1 MLARVFAIAM
11 NTYREHVRARIL
23 IGLFVLALA
32 TCAYALFVA
41 KQTEGY
47 TPAARVVSD
56 VGAAAA
62 SLYAVLT
69 AVVLGATA
77 LHREVELKTV
87 YPVLARPLHRHEYLV
102 GKFLGTVLVLAV
114 FLCIDAAAVFGILA
128 WVTGQRPA
136 LVLGAAGLLGAI
148 LAVLLVRARTSR
160 VYVLVPWSIAAA
172 LAMWLLASP
181 AGADRQLV
189 SASVVL
195 ALAETTIV
203 TGVATLFSSFSSPF
217 LTATFTLGV
226 FVVGRSADTLA
237 HLPQKQFGPTVVVI
251 GRWMSHVVP
260 NLHLYVPPR
269 PLLLGSLP
277 EVPTW
282 PYVGSAAAH
291 AIAYASVT
299 IALAAIVFR
308 RRDFT

>member
-1 MLARVFAIAM
+1 MLSRVFAVAM

-47 TPAARVVSD
+47 TPAGRVVSD
-56 VGAAAA
+56 IGSAAA

-69 AVVLGATA
+69 AIVLGATS

-102 GKFLGTVLVLAV
+102 GKFLGTLLVLTV
-114 FLCIDAAAVFGILA
+114 FLAIDAAAVLGILA
-128 WVTGQRPA
+128 WVTGQKPA
-136 LVLGAAGLLGAI
+136 LVLGAAGLLVAI
-148 LAVLLVRARTSR
+148 LGVLLASARTSR
-160 VYVLVPWSIAAA
+160 VYVLVPWGAAAA
-172 LAMWLLASP
+172 LAMWLLAAP

-189 SASVVL
+189 SASIVL
-195 ALAETTIV
+195 TLLEVTIV

-237 HLPQKQFGPTVVVI
+237 HLPVRQFGQTLVST
-251 GRWMSHVVP
+251 GRVMSHVVP

-269 PLLLGSLP
+269 PLLLGNLP
-277 EVPTW
+277 EISTW
-282 PYVGSAAAH
+282 PYVGTAAAH
-291 AIAYASVT
+291 ALAYAAVT
-299 IALAAIVFR
+299 ITLAAIVFR